1 MGQWVGEQRHNR
13 DTLSPERTVR
23 LDALGFVWNEREA
36 GWEEGFSYL
45 KAYKEREGH
54 CYVPAKYKTP
64 DGYRLGPWVSVQRLS
79 QDKLTSERKAR
90 LDALGFD
97 WNPHDTAWEEGF
109 NYLNAY
115 KEREG
120 HCRVPQRQKEH
131 GFPLGQWVSVQRATK
146 DALSAERRQRL
157 GELGFVWATREA
169 DWEEGFSYL
178 KAYKE
183 REGHCRPPV
192 SHVENSFRL
201 GTWVDTQRQ
210 RKARMS
216 QERIQRL
223 DELGFV
229 WDPREADWEEGFS
242 YLKVFKQREGHCRVP
257 YEYKENGYRLGQ
269 WVTGQRVNKDT
280 LSSERRKRLDDLGF
294 VWDPLG
300 LSWEKTYQELV
311 LFKKDFGH
319 CNVPQQWSSNPGL
332 SRWVHRQRQAKRAG
346 KLSAERIGKLQT
358 LGLKWSRSE

>member
-1 MGQWVGEQRHNR
+1 
-13 DTLSPERTVR
+13 
-23 LDALGFVWNEREA
+23 
-36 GWEEGFSYL
+36 
-45 KAYKEREGH
+45 
-54 CYVPAKYKTP
+54 
-64 DGYRLGPWVSVQRLS
+64 
-79 QDKLTSERKAR
+79 
-90 LDALGFD
+90 
-97 WNPHDTAWEEGF
+97 
-109 NYLNAY
+109 LNAY

-131 GFPLGQWVSVQRATK
+131 GFPLGQWVSVQRTTK
-146 DALSAERRQRL
+146 DALSTERRQRL
-157 GELGFVWATREA
+157 DELGFVWDVLTPQWEEGFEHLQAYVKEYKGCHVSQQYKSPDGYRLGQWVGVQRTDEKNLSEERRQRLNELGFVWNVWAA

-183 REGHCRPPV
+183 REGHCRVPV
-192 SHVENSFRL
+192 SHVENSLRL

-257 YEYKENGYRLGQ
+257 DEYKENGYRLGQ
-269 WVTGQRVNKDT
+269 WMRGQRVNKDT
-280 LSSERRKRLDDLGF
+280 LSAERRNRLDDLGF
-294 VWDPLG
+294 VWDQLG
-300 LSWEKTYQELV
+300 LLWEKSYQELV
-311 LFKKDFGH
+311 LFKKDYGH
-319 CNVPQQWSSNPGL
+319 CNVPAQWSSNPGL
-332 SRWVHRQRQAKRAG
+332 GRWVNRQRQAKRAG
-346 KLSAERIGKLQT
+346 KLSTERIGKLQT